1 METAEAT
8 RVPLGPARVQAH
20 AGAPAGCALAGC
32 RAEAPVVVLHTP
44 EAGHRK
50 LKGPA
55 RVSPIA
61 QANSGLRWHCPQRG
75 VSALELP
82 LEELEGAS
90 GRWHLHPGTHQV
102 RM

>member
-8 RVPLGPARVQAH
+8 RVPLGPAPVQAH

-44 EAGHRK
+44 GPEAGHR
-50 LKGPA
+50 KGPA
-55 RVSPIA
+55 RVSRIA

-82 LEELEGAS
+82 LEEA
-90 GRWHLHPGTHQV
+90 
-102 RM
+102 

>member
-1 METAEAT
+1 MGTAEAH
-8 RVPLGPARVQAH
+8 RVPLGPAPVLAH

-32 RAEAPVVVLHTP
+32 RAESPVVVLPTP
-44 EAGHRK
+44 EAGHG
-50 LKGPA
+50 KGPA
-55 RVSPIA
+55 RVSRIA

-82 LEELEGAS
+82 LEEG

>member
-8 RVPLGPARVQAH
+8 RVPLGPAPVQAH

-32 RAEAPVVVLHTP
+32 KAEAPVVVLPTP
-44 EAGHRK
+44 EAGHG
-50 LKGPA
+50 KGPA
-55 RVSPIA
+55 RASQIALVSA
-61 QANSGLRWHCPQRG
+61 GLKWHCPQRG
-75 VSALELP
+75 VFVLGLP
-82 LEELEGAS
+82 LEEG